1 MEVYFDF
8 IPTKVE
14 IPPNF
19 PRQTLALPA
28 TNHFILDKTFHN
40 KTAIVTG
47 AGVGIG
53 FEIARQLAAQGA
65 AVVLNDLDPELAAE
79 AATRISADL
88 SLGEG
93 GKVLPVSGDVSDLNV
108 LQSLVNEAVG
118 HFGHL
123 DIAVANAGITTFA
136 DFFEYT
142 PAQFQ
147 QLVAVNLQGSFF
159 LAQFAARQMKAQ
171 GTGGRILFMSS
182 VTGHQSHRGLATYGM
197 TKAGLEMLARGLVLE
212 LAPHQ
217 ITVNAVAP
225 GATLTER
232 TLHDPAYHEIW
243 QKITPTGRTA
253 TVQDI
258 AHAALF
264 LCSPLAGQITGQ
276 TLVVD
281 GGWTAVSP
289 EPS

>member
-1 MEVYFDF
+1 MHK
-8 IPTKVE
+8 I
-14 IPPNF
+14 
-19 PRQTLALPA
+19 
-28 TNHFILDKTFHN
+28 FHN

-53 FEIARQLAAQGA
+53 YEIARQLAAQGA
-65 AVVLNDLDPELAAE
+65 AVVLNDLDPALATE
-79 AATRISADL
+79 AADRIA
-88 SLGEG
+88 GEG
-93 GKVLPVSGDVSDLNV
+93 GKVLPVPGDVSDLAI
-108 LQSLVNEAVG
+108 LQSLVNEAVVR
-118 HFGHL
+118 FGSL
-123 DIAVANAGITTFA
+123 DIAVANAGITTFG
-136 DFFEYT
+136 DFFDYT
-142 PAQFQ
+142 PESFQ

-159 LAQFAARQMKAQ
+159 LAQFAARQMKKQ

-182 VTGHQSHRGLATYGM
+182 VTGHQSHKGLATYGM

-217 ITVNAVAP
+217 ITVNAIAP

-232 TLHDPAYHEIW
+232 TLHDPAYAEIW
-243 QKITPTGRTA
+243 ERITPTGRPA
-253 TVQDI
+253 TVEDI

-264 LCSPLAGQITGQ
+264 LLSPLAGQITGQ

-289 EPS
+289 QPD

>member
-1 MEVYFDF
+1 M
-8 IPTKVE
+8 PANVE
-14 IPPNF
+14 NPAKS

-28 TNHFILDKTFHN
+28 TNHSVLDKPFHK
-40 KTAIVTG
+40 KTAIITG

-65 AVVLNDLDPELAAE
+65 AVVLNDLDPVLAAK
-79 AATRISADL
+79 AADRISA
-88 SLGEG
+88 EG
-93 GKVLPVSGDVSDLNV
+93 GKVLPVPGDVSDLAV
-108 LQSLVNEAVG
+108 LQSLVNEAVAN
-118 HFGHL
+118 FGSV
-123 DIAVANAGITTFA
+123 DIAVANAGITTYG

-142 PAQFQ
+142 PERFQ

-159 LAQFAARQMKAQ
+159 LAQFAARQMRAQ

-182 VTGHQSHRGLATYGM
+182 VTGHQSHRHLATYGM

-217 ITVNAVAP
+217 ITVNAIAP

-232 TLHDPAYHEIW
+232 TMNDPGYAEIW
-243 QKITPTGRTA
+243 QKITPTGRAA

-264 LCSPLAGQITGQ
+264 LLSPMAGHITGQ

-289 EPS
+289 QPT

>member
-1 MEVYFDF
+1 M
-8 IPTKVE
+8 
-14 IPPNF
+14 
-19 PRQTLALPA
+19 
-28 TNHFILDKTFHN
+28 LDKTFHN

-65 AVVLNDLDPELAAE
+65 AVVLNDLDPALADE
-79 AATRISADL
+79 AASRISA
-88 SLGEG
+88 EG
-93 GKVLPVSGDVSDLNV
+93 GKVLPVPGDVSDLAV
-108 LQSLVNEAVG
+108 LQSLVNEAVAK
-118 HFGHL
+118 FGSL
-123 DIAVANAGITTFA
+123 DIAVANAGITTYG

-142 PAQFQ
+142 PEQFQ

-182 VTGHQSHRGLATYGM
+182 VTGHQSHRHLATYGM

-217 ITVNAVAP
+217 ITVNAIAP

-232 TLHDPAYHEIW
+232 TLHDPGYTETW
-243 QKITPTGRTA
+243 ERLTPTGRPA
-253 TVQDI
+253 TVEDI

-264 LCSPLAGQITGQ
+264 LLSPLSGQITGQ

-289 EPS
+289 QPD

>member
-1 MEVYFDF
+1 MEK
-8 IPTKVE
+8 I
-14 IPPNF
+14 
-19 PRQTLALPA
+19 
-28 TNHFILDKTFHN
+28 FHN
-40 KTAIVTG
+40 KTVIVTG

-65 AVVLNDLDPELAAE
+65 AVVLNDLDPELAAR
-79 AATRISADL
+79 AADRIA
-88 SLGEG
+88 GEG
-93 GKVLPVSGDVSDLNV
+93 GKVLPVSGDVSDLAV
-108 LQSLVNEAVG
+108 LQSLVNEAVAR
-118 HFGHL
+118 FGSL
-123 DIAVANAGITTFA
+123 EIAVANAGITTYG

-142 PAQFQ
+142 PESFQ

-171 GTGGRILFMSS
+171 GNGGRILFMSS
-182 VTGHQSHRGLATYGM
+182 VTGHQSHRHLATYGM

-217 ITVNAVAP
+217 ITVNAIAP

-232 TLHDPAYHEIW
+232 TLHDPGYTETWEHL
-243 QKITPTGRTA
+243 TPTGRPA
-253 TVQDI
+253 TVEDI

-264 LCSPLAGQITGQ
+264 LLSPLSGQITGQ

-289 EPS
+289 QPSEV

>member
-1 MEVYFDF
+1 MEK
-8 IPTKVE
+8 I
-14 IPPNF
+14 
-19 PRQTLALPA
+19 
-28 TNHFILDKTFHN
+28 FHN

-65 AVVLNDLDPELAAE
+65 AVVLNDLDPVLAAE
-79 AATRISADL
+79 AADRIA
-88 SLGEG
+88 GEG
-93 GKVLPVSGDVSDLNV
+93 GRALPIAGNVSDLIL
-108 LQSLVNEAVG
+108 LQRLVDEAVAT
-118 HFGHL
+118 FGHL
-123 DIAVANAGITTFA
+123 DIAVANAGITTFG

-142 PAQFQ
+142 PERFQ
-147 QLVAVNLQGSFF
+147 QLVSVNLQGSFF
-159 LAQFAARQMKAQ
+159 LAQFAARQMRQQ

-182 VTGHQSHRGLATYGM
+182 VTGHQSYRHLATYGM
-197 TKAGLEMLARGLVLE
+197 TKAGLEMLARGLVSE

-217 ITVNAVAP
+217 ITANAIAP

-232 TLHDPAYHEIW
+232 TLLDPDYTAIW
-243 QKITPTGRTA
+243 QQLTPTGRAA
-253 TVQDI
+253 TVADI

-264 LCSPLAGQITGQ
+264 LLSPQAGHITGQ

-289 EPS
+289 QPD

>member
-1 MEVYFDF
+1 ME
-8 IPTKVE
+8 
-14 IPPNF
+14 
-19 PRQTLALPA
+19 
-28 TNHFILDKTFHN
+28 KTFHN

-65 AVVLNDLDPELAAE
+65 AVVLNDLDPVLAIE
-79 AATRISADL
+79 AADRIA
-88 SLGEG
+88 GEG
-93 GKVLPVSGDVSDLNV
+93 GRALPIAGNVSDLIL
-108 LQSLVNEAVG
+108 LQRLVDEAVAT
-118 HFGHL
+118 FGHL
-123 DIAVANAGITTFA
+123 DIAVANAGITTFG

-142 PAQFQ
+142 PESFQ
-147 QLVAVNLQGSFF
+147 QLVSVNLQGSFF
-159 LAQFAARQMKAQ
+159 LAQFAARQMRQQ

-182 VTGHQSHRGLATYGM
+182 VTGHQSYRHLATYGM
-197 TKAGLEMLARGLVLE
+197 TKAGLEMLARGLVSE

-217 ITVNAVAP
+217 ITANAIAP

-232 TLHDPAYHEIW
+232 TLLDPDYTATW
-243 QKITPTGRTA
+243 QQLTPTGRAA
-253 TVQDI
+253 TVADI

-264 LCSPLAGQITGQ
+264 LLSPQAGHITGQ

-289 EPS
+289 QPD

>member
-1 MEVYFDF
+1 M
-8 IPTKVE
+8 
-14 IPPNF
+14 
-19 PRQTLALPA
+19 
-28 TNHFILDKTFHN
+28 
-40 KTAIVTG
+40 
-47 AGVGIG
+47 GIG

-65 AVVLNDLDPELAAE
+65 AVVLNDLDPVLAAK
-79 AATRISADL
+79 AADRISA
-88 SLGEG
+88 EG
-93 GKVLPVSGDVSDLNV
+93 GKVLPVPGDVSDLAV
-108 LQSLVNEAVG
+108 LQSLVNEAVAN
-118 HFGHL
+118 FGSV
-123 DIAVANAGITTFA
+123 DIAVANAGITTYG

-142 PAQFQ
+142 PERFQ

-159 LAQFAARQMKAQ
+159 LAQFAARQMRAQ

-182 VTGHQSHRGLATYGM
+182 VTGHQSHRHLATYGM

-217 ITVNAVAP
+217 ITVNAIAP

-232 TLHDPAYHEIW
+232 TMNDPGYAEIW
-243 QKITPTGRTA
+243 QKITPTGRAA

-264 LCSPLAGQITGQ
+264 LLSPMAGHITGQ

-289 EPS
+289 QPT

>member
-1 MEVYFDF
+1 MEK
-8 IPTKVE
+8 I
-14 IPPNF
+14 
-19 PRQTLALPA
+19 
-28 TNHFILDKTFHN
+28 FHN

-65 AVVLNDLDPELAAE
+65 AVVLNDLDPVLAAE
-79 AATRISADL
+79 AADRIA
-88 SLGEG
+88 GEG
-93 GKVLPVSGDVSDLNV
+93 GRALPIAGNVSDLIL
-108 LQSLVNEAVG
+108 LQRLVDETVAT
-118 HFGHL
+118 FGHL
-123 DIAVANAGITTFA
+123 DIAVANAGITTFG

-142 PAQFQ
+142 PERFQ
-147 QLVAVNLQGSFF
+147 QLVSVNLQGSFF
-159 LAQFAARQMKAQ
+159 LAQFAARQMRQQ

-182 VTGHQSHRGLATYGM
+182 VTGHQSYRHLATYGM
-197 TKAGLEMLARGLVLE
+197 TKAGLEMLARGLVSE

-217 ITVNAVAP
+217 ITANAIAP

-232 TLHDPAYHEIW
+232 TLLDPDYTAIW
-243 QKITPTGRTA
+243 QKLTPTGRAA
-253 TVQDI
+253 TVADI

-264 LCSPLAGQITGQ
+264 LLSPQAGHITGQ

-289 EPS
+289 QPD

>member
-1 MEVYFDF
+1 ME
-8 IPTKVE
+8 
-14 IPPNF
+14 
-19 PRQTLALPA
+19 
-28 TNHFILDKTFHN
+28 KTFHN

-65 AVVLNDLDPELAAE
+65 AVVLNDLDPVLAAE
-79 AATRISADL
+79 ATDRIA
-88 SLGEG
+88 GEG
-93 GKVLPVSGDVSDLNV
+93 GRALPIAGNVSDLIL
-108 LQSLVNEAVG
+108 LQRLVDEAVAT
-118 HFGHL
+118 FGHL
-123 DIAVANAGITTFA
+123 DIAVANAGITTFG

-142 PAQFQ
+142 PESFQ
-147 QLVAVNLQGSFF
+147 QLVSVNLQGSFF
-159 LAQFAARQMKAQ
+159 LAQFAARQMRQQ

-182 VTGHQSHRGLATYGM
+182 VTGHQSYRHLATYGM
-197 TKAGLEMLARGLVLE
+197 TKAGLEMLARGLVSE

-217 ITVNAVAP
+217 ITANAIAP

-232 TLHDPAYHEIW
+232 TLLDPDYTAIW
-243 QKITPTGRTA
+243 QQLTPTGRAA
-253 TVQDI
+253 TVADI

-264 LCSPLAGQITGQ
+264 LLSPQAGHITGQ

-289 EPS
+289 QPD